1 MLASHVRPTE
11 YVVGVT
17 PVPDKV
23 MVEGDPVALLVIVT
37 VPGALPALVGA
48 KMMLKVSVW
57 PADNPTGVPDPVR
70 L

>member
-1 MLASHVRPTE
+1 VLASHARATE

-23 MVEGDPVALLVIVT
+23 MVEGDPVALLVMVT
-37 VPGALPALVGA
+37 VPGALPAFVGA
-48 KMMLKVSVW
+48 KMTLKVSVW
-57 PADNPTGVPDPVR
+57 PAESPTGVPAPLR